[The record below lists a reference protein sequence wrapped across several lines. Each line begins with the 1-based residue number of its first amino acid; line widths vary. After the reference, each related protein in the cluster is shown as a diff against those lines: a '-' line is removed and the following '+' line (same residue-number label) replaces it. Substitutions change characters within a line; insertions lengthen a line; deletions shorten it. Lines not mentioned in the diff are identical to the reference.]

1 MKACRDAEYGLSCAH
16 KHHRLSDKSA
26 NLSSTHFPH
35 HTMEE
40 SKSRIS
46 EALPGLNVYELIN
59 LRTRRWVEGLW
70 PEP

>member
-1 MKACRDAEYGLSCAH
+1 MESQSQWAKWRNHFKTWRDAEYGLSCAH

-26 NLSSTHFPH
+26 DLSPTHFPH

-46 EALPGLNVYELIN
+46 EAPSGSECL
-59 LRTRRWVEGLW
+59 
-70 PEP
+70 